1 MKNLLNKLQSLAS
14 KKPSMP
20 KMTFLRKRLDKV
32 EKHFVKGG
40 KFEKLHPLYDALD
53 TFMFVPGYKTKNGPH
68 VRDSIDLKRSMI
80 FVVIALL
87 PCLLFGIYN
96 TGFQSNLLYAFKG
109 SIELYNAEPLL
120 SNILSNLWVGLITVL
135 PIYIVAYS
143 VGGLCEAI
151 FSIIRKH
158 EINEGFLVT
167 GMLIPLCLPPDIPLW
182 MVGVAT
188 AFGIII
194 GKEIFGG
201 TGFNIFNPAL
211 VARAFLFFSYPQY
224 MSGDKVWVVDTG
236 EAYGVI
242 DGISKATPLADLTNT
257 PIEQLSSGPEAITWL
272 DMFLGFIPGSIG
284 ETSTLC
290 ILIGALFLIIT
301 GIGSW
306 RTMAGVL
313 FGMLFMTLTLNYII
327 GPLLFQSNH
336 FLFVGPQWH
345 FVMGGFAFGMVFMA
359 TDPVSSAQT
368 DKGRLYYGFL
378 IGLMAILIR
387 VLNPAYPEGMMLAI
401 LFANAFAPMIDYYVI
416 KANIKKRQVRS
427 ANR

>member
-1 MKNLLNKLQSLAS
+1 
-14 KKPSMP
+14 MP
-20 KMTFLRKRLDKV
+20 KMTFLRKQLDKV

-53 TFMFVPGYKTKNGPH
+53 TFMFVPGYKTENGPH
-68 VRDSIDLKRSMI
+68 VRDAIDLKRSMI

-96 TGFQSNLLYAFKG
+96 TGYQSNLLYDK
-109 SIELYNAEPLL
+109 N
-120 SNILSNLWVGLITVL
+120 NVTILNNLWVGLVTVL

-143 VGGLCEAI
+143 VGGICEAI
-151 FSIIRKH
+151 FSVIRKH

-188 AFGIII
+188 AFGIVI

-211 VARAFLFFSYPQY
+211 IARAFLFFSYPQY
-224 MSGDKVWVVDTG
+224 MSGNTG
-236 EAYGVI
+236 WGANSSNGSA
-242 DGISKATPLADLTNT
+242 ISQATPLADLADKT
-257 PIEQLSSGPEAITWL
+257 PVSELVNLNQDPITWS
-272 DMFLGFIPGSIG
+272 DMFFGLIPGSIG

-301 GIGSW
+301 GVGSW
-306 RTMAGVL
+306 RTMFGVVI
-313 FGMLFMTLTLNYII
+313 GMLFMTLVLNYVVDPWL
-327 GPLLFQSNH
+327 GTGENKMLSL
-336 FLFVGPQWH
+336 GPQWH

-378 IGLMAILIR
+378 IGFMAILIR

-401 LFANAFAPMIDYYVI
+401 LFANAFAPMIDYYVV
-416 KANIKKRQVRS
+416 KGNIKRRQARS
-427 ANR
+427 EGR